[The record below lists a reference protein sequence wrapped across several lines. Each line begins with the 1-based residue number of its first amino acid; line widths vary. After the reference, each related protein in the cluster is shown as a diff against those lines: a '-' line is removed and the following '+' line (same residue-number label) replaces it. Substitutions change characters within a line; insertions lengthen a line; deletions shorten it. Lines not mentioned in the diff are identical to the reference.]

1 MDIGRLWNYISRPE
15 VVPKLFAV
23 FLCLIMVIE
32 FFVPTIYNEE
42 QLYPKYPPQSQ
53 VFKSSLAPYDRG
65 GEPLKTPAD
74 IKTQYPQFEPLRGRI
89 TAYLTPPAIWISER
103 TPYFGTTI
111 VSTPGGILDEILYY
125 TRGLDTILESL
136 TLLVS
141 FMIFSWVYLHRERV
155 E

>member
-15 VVPKLFAV
+15 IVPRLFAL
-23 FLCLIMVIE
+23 FLCIIIIVE
-32 FFVPTIYNEE
+32 FFVPTTYNED

-53 VFKSSLAPYDRG
+53 VLKSSLAPYDRG

-89 TAYLTPPAIWISER
+89 TAYLTPPAIWISHK
-103 TPYFGTTI
+103 TLYFGTTI

-141 FMIFSWVYLHRERV
+141 FMIFSWLYLHRERV